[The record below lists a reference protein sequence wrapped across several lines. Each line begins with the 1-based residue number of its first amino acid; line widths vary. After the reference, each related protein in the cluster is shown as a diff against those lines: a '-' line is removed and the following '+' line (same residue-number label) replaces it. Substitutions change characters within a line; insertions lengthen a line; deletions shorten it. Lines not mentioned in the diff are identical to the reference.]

1 METEAGPG
9 RPRGVAMET
18 SPGLGLRSP
27 GSPPAQNP
35 AEPLR
40 EAGAAVAAARW
51 DLGKHSLLIVIGDI
65 ATESQLRA
73 VRAHLEQGELL
84 SWLRCGHPPS
94 RASLPSASPTPS
106 VHFLKSA
113 RPVNLNHQPLS
124 PASSMSRVRI
134 LPNRQHLTT
143 PSFPHTPRRSAISLR
158 QGWGK
163 GGGAGTAWVGMPSVY
178 APLPRSV
185 LGQRS

>member
-40 EAGAAVAAARW
+40 EAGAVVAAARW
-51 DLGKHSLLIVIGDI
+51 DLRKHSLLIVIGDI

-84 SWLRCGHPPS
+84 SWLGPGHPPS
-94 RASLPSASPTPS
+94 RASLPSASSIPS
-106 VHFLKSA
+106 VHFLRSA
-113 RPVNLNHQPLS
+113 RPVNLNRQPLS

-134 LPNRQHLTT
+134 LPNCQHLTT
-143 PSFPHTPRRSAISLR
+143 PSSPHAPRRSAISLR
-158 QGWGK
+158 QGWG
-163 GGGAGTAWVGMPSVY
+163 
-178 APLPRSV
+178 
-185 LGQRS
+185 

>member
-9 RPRGVAMET
+9 QPRGVAMET

-40 EAGAAVAAARW
+40 EPGAVVAAARW
-51 DLGKHSLLIVIGDI
+51 DLRKHSLLIVIGDI

-84 SWLRCGHPPS
+84 LSWLRSGHPPS
-94 RASLPSASPTPS
+94 CASLPSASPIPS
-106 VHFLKSA
+106 VQFLKSA

-134 LPNRQHLTT
+134 LPNCQHLTT
-143 PSFPHTPRRSAISLR
+143 PSLPHTPRRSAISLR
-158 QGWGK
+158 QGWG
-163 GGGAGTAWVGMPSVY
+163 
-178 APLPRSV
+178 
-185 LGQRS
+185 